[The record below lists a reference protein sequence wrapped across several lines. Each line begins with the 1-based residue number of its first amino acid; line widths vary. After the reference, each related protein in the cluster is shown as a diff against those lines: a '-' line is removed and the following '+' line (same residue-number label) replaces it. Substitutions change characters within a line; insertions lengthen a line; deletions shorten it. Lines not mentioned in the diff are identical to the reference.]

1 MEVPK
6 MAPKKTRAK
15 QIEAELVFQMPNAK
29 LSNRQAWKTIVQNFR
44 DPVAPTALDKSRPN
58 VC

>member
-1 MEVPK
+1 